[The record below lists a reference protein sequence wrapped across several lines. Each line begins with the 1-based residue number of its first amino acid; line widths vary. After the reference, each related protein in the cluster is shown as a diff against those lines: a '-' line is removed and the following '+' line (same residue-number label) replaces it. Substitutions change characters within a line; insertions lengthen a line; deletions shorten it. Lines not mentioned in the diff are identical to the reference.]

1 MQTHIH
7 TERHHEHTES
17 SSAAIM
23 YSTLYFDD
31 VQPDCRDKV
40 RVCLFFWNWGSGLAI
55 FNLPRNVEQI
65 VLEYLP
71 SWKVKH
77 RNDGLSC
84 DDGMVYAPSVRFPL
98 GHEYQSG
105 LQISTNRGE
114 SCTRVRRRMRRTM
127 ESQERGALTRHCPFP
142 LGQYI

>member
-1 MQTHIH
+1 MAARTNMHNGS
-7 TERHHEHTES
+7 HHEGKETTP
-17 SSAAIM
+17 SATT
-23 YSTLYFDD
+23 YRTLHFDNIE
-31 VQPDCRDKV
+31 PDCRDKV

-55 FNLPRNVEQI
+55 FNLPRNVEEI

-77 RNDGLSC
+77 VNDGFSC
-84 DDGMVYAPSVRFPL
+84 DGGMVYAPSVRFPL

-105 LQISTNRGE
+105 LQISRNLGE

-127 ESQERGALTRHCPFP
+127 ESQERGALTPHC
-142 LGQYI
+142 IRWSA